1 MKDFVRGLGRRTV
14 MAFFGAVYGVALL
27 FALFPPLYLWG
38 SGIDGSVLGM
48 PSPIAYWILDAVLL
62 GLGLWGLYAVE
73 NIRGELD
80 EEVVTVP
87 AEATSTLTG
96 D

>member
-1 MKDFVRGLGRRTV
+1 
-14 MAFFGAVYGVALL
+14 
-27 FALFPPLYLWG
+27 
-38 SGIDGSVLGM
+38 M